1 MFKWR
6 VTVVWRGRC
15 RFTKWQPPGRRLRR
29 RRGRERV
36 PLSPTSRPNCP
47 SLTPATISRHFVCLR
62 VCAVQ
67 EWVGASLARLWSVCC
82 ASNQKHSLSIHRCT
96 CMHACRRARTH
107 THANTKLRVTS
118 SSCILTVVLPPQQ
131 HSESNSGGKLVT
143 RSKSNYWL
151 QCHFCHFNSFTLL
164 LFTRGFGQKIV
175 TYEKKVNCA

>member
-29 RRGRERV
+29 RRGREIV

-82 ASNQKHSLSIHRCT
+82 ASNQIHSLSIHRCT

-107 THANTKLRVTS
+107 TRKHKAARDILILYSHWSVAAAAAQWIKLWWEISHKVKEQLL
-118 SSCILTVVLPPQQ
+118 ITV
-131 HSESNSGGKLVT
+131 S
-143 RSKSNYWL
+143 
-151 QCHFCHFNSFTLL
+151 LL
-164 LFTRGFGQKIV
+164 LFQLVHTFAIYTWVWTRNCDIQK
-175 TYEKKVNCA
+175 ES